1 MTITRGFYEY
11 VSFTCF
17 KNIMAIR
24 KRQKGQT
31 MIYKTL
37 QKNNRSRITN
47 SITKNIIYCTLA
59 SQKDECLSAKWF
71 FLSDQNKNKDFFSKA
86 GMSSII

>member
-1 MTITRGFYEY
+1 MTITRGFCES

-17 KNIMAIR
+17 KNTMAII
-24 KRQKGQT
+24 KRQTGQT

-47 SITKNIIYCTLA
+47 FTTKNIISCTLA
-59 SQKDECLSAKWF
+59 SQKDECLLVKC
-71 FLSDQNKNKDFFSKA
+71 FSFIRSKQK
-86 GMSSII
+86 